1 MLEVLVG
8 AQAPRA
14 SCMTASLG
22 EEPASLCDLRVR
34 LAGWAATAAA
44 IEAYSF

>member
-1 MLEVLVG
+1 MLEVLAG
-8 AQAPRA
+8 AQAPHE

-22 EEPASLCDLRVR
+22 EEPASLCDLQVR

-44 IEAYSF
+44 IETYSF